1 MGTAVEERPKRAEG
15 IGEAK
20 EAGTGTGAGAQSAET
35 GEAAG
40 AVPALSPY
48 SGGPVFV
55 DASGRR
61 RRLFRKAGWL
71 VAGSCACYAVALG
84 GAIVGGTSA
93 APWLPIPGM
102 VQKAEGAVKQDT
114 LADRA
119 PKESAP
125 KPQADAGTPTSGSVG
140 GPLAGAGIPSTAGRT
155 AQETTAKDATGKKD
169 SASVDKSSG
178 KAPAKSA
185 AGGGKAPVGT
195 TGDQNPAPDKGSS
208 DSGSGSGSGS
218 GSTTAPDQ
226 SAGGSDD
233 SPATNEPAPPAD
245 QPGADAPAP
254 ASNPIGDLLG
264 GVLGLPGKLLG
275 G

>member
-1 MGTAVEERPKRAEG
+1 MGTAVEERPKRAEDA
-15 IGEAK
+15 GEAK
-20 EAGTGTGAGAQSAET
+20 EAAKEADRTAAGPGAET
-35 GEAAG
+35 GEGAAG
-40 AVPALSPY
+40 VPASAPY

-71 VAGSCACYAVALG
+71 VAGSCACYAVVLG
-84 GAIVGGTSA
+84 GSIVGGTSA

-102 VQKAEGAVKQDT
+102 VQKAEAAVKQHT

-125 KPQADAGTPTSGSVG
+125 KARPETGTPTAG
-140 GPLAGAGIPSTAGRT
+140 GVAAPLAGASTPGWT
-155 AQETTAKDATGKKD
+155 GQETTEKVTTGKKD
-169 SASVDKSSG
+169 SASADKSSD

-185 AGGGKAPVGT
+185 TGGGKAPT

-208 DSGSGSGSGS
+208 GHGTDS
-218 GSTTAPDQ
+218 GSTTPPDE
-226 SAGGSDD
+226 SAGGGDD
-233 SPATNEPAPPAD
+233 SPATNEPAPPAE
-245 QPGADAPAP
+245 QPSADDPAPAP
-254 ASNPIGDLLG
+254 AGNPIGDLLG
-264 GVLGLPGKLLG
+264 GVLSLPGKLLG

>member
-15 IGEAK
+15 TEEAK
-20 EAGTGTGAGAQSAET
+20 EAATAVVGQRAET
-35 GEAAG
+35 GEAAAG
-40 AVPALSPY
+40 VPALSPY
-48 SGGPVFV
+48 SGRPVFV

-84 GAIVGGTSA
+84 GSIVGGTSA

-125 KPQADAGTPTSGSVG
+125 KPQADAGTPTPGSAG
-140 GPLAGAGIPSTAGRT
+140 GPLAGAGVPSTAGWT

-169 SASVDKSSG
+169 SASADKSSG

-185 AGGGKAPVGT
+185 AGGDKAPAGT

-208 DSGSGSGSGS
+208 GSGPGSGS
-218 GSTTAPDQ
+218 GSTTAPDE

-233 SPATNEPAPPAD
+233 SPVTNEPAPPAE
-245 QPGADAPAP
+245 QPGADASAPAP
-254 ASNPIGDLLG
+254 AGNPIGDLLG